1 MKADWKHNVYRN
13 DEILEK
19 LHLEAM
25 DTICTILTEWDGS
38 SADEK
43 LSAIE
48 AIYTFL
54 GDIED
59 SMKEVPDD
67 GADT

>member
-1 MKADWKHNVYRN
+1 MKADWKHNLYRN

-19 LHLEAM
+19 LHLEAL
-25 DTICTILTEWDGS
+25 DAICTILAEYDGY

-48 AIYTFL
+48 AIATFL
-54 GDIED
+54 GNIED
-59 SMKEVPDD
+59 NMREVPDD
-67 GADT
+67 GAGA